1 MLRFFSTAR
10 NKRAPRKAMPGST
23 LELCILEDRLTP
35 AGIVVIG
42 APVGE
47 PPRVQV
53 YDAVDQ
59 TLKYD
64 FNAFD
69 RSFRGGVQVAVGDV
83 NGDGTPDIIAA
94 AGPGNSPLV
103 RVFDGLTGAR
113 MTGKVGSFLA
123 YTAGFRGGVN
133 VASGD
138 VNGDGYADI
147 ITGAGP
153 GGSPLVKAFSG
164 FDGSLLA
171 SFMAFNPVFHGGVR
185 VSAGDFRHQLTADI
199 VVAAGPGGSSRI
211 KIFAGDTQQL
221 IANYLA
227 FSPNYT
233 GGVFIGTG
241 DINHDSTID
250 VIAGAG
256 VQGRATVKVFAG
268 QTTSVISQFQAD
280 GANYPGTIRVDA
292 VDANGDGFEDVVVG
306 LRSTNGPVV
315 KTFDGAQHT
324 LLTTFSPL
332 NKTFSGTVSV
342 AGSFPRGRG
351 ANYELTD
358 PVTHEIP
365 VLERLARYVYIDAT
379 HSQYVPVTAGSIN
392 ADQHVYVITHGW
404 APGYRDWV
412 NKYIDTHVLK
422 WWETAGYGDQ
432 SYPAP
437 SPSPGADSIWM
448 FQGYSESG
456 VTISPDGGLAK
467 QITDA
472 DPKAVVLAYSWID
485 DSATTSTL
493 DNAIPEQAYLSEA
506 LTNINGFRMAAAIQ
520 QALGSDF
527 DGKLH
532 LMGHSHGSKVATLAA
547 VALTQEGRTV
557 DQLTTFDSPE
567 IAATDELNA
576 SNFLWNYF
584 PQLNVSKT
592 PGEGTFV
599 DNYYSAF
606 GYDYSNMKIDGQKT
620 LTALVDTQL
629 FAFPYSEVYP
639 TDPGDWHAYPPA
651 WYAQAHAFPSND
663 ETNGGLAWSPLL
675 GNDPT
680 NLASEWEQAWSRF
693 TYSTDTQAGL
703 TNPFFTITPSV
714 SYAPLIVSDI
724 SQKPAQPVTS
734 IELSLA
740 NGQKSAFQG
749 TYTKKLA
756 WSGIAFDYT
765 FAGTGPGLLKIQIN
779 NFLAYYIDSRYLKP
793 GVTQHVTMN
802 IGWPSTD
809 QSISIALL
817 PPPGVASQ
825 ATVTISNFKQF
836 DVSLL

>member
-1 MLRFFSTAR
+1 MWRYHS
-10 NKRAPRKAMPGST
+10 NSHRKSAAMKAFPSCT
-23 LELCILEDRLTP
+23 LELCILEDRLAP
-35 AGIVVIG
+35 AGLVAIG
-42 APVGE
+42 APLGN

-59 TLKYD
+59 SLKYD

-69 RSFRGGVQVAVGDV
+69 RNFRGGVQVAVGDV

-113 MTGKVGSFLA
+113 MTGPLGSFLA
-123 YTAGFRGGVN
+123 YSSPFRGGVN
-133 VASGD
+133 VATGD

-153 GGSPLVKAFSG
+153 GGAPLVKAFSG

-171 SFMAFNPVFHGGVR
+171 SFLAFSPIFHGGVR
-185 VSAGDFRHQLTADI
+185 VSAGDFRHQLAVDI
-199 VVAAGPGGSSRI
+199 VVAAGPGGSPRI

-221 IANYLA
+221 LANYLA
-227 FSPNYT
+227 FSPLFT

-256 VQGRATVKVFAG
+256 IQGRATVKVFAG
-268 QTTSVISQFQAD
+268 QTTNLINQFQAD
-280 GANYPGTIRVDA
+280 GNNYLGTIRVDA
-292 VDANGDGFEDVVVG
+292 VDANGDGFEDILVG
-306 LRSTNGPVV
+306 LRSINGPVV
-315 KTFDGAQHT
+315 KMFDGARHV

-332 NKTFSGTVSV
+332 NRTFSGTISV
-342 AGSFPRGRG
+342 AGSVPHGRG
-351 ANYELTD
+351 ANYQLTD

-392 ADQHVYVITHGW
+392 ADQHVYVISHGW

-437 SPSPGADSIWM
+437 SPTPGPDSIWM
-448 FQGYSESG
+448 FQGYSKSG
-456 VTISPDGGLAK
+456 VTISPEGGLAQ
-467 QITDA
+467 QITHA

-485 DSATTSTL
+485 DSATTSTA

-520 QALGSDF
+520 QALGSHF

-547 VALTQEGRTV
+547 VALTQEGRKV

-592 PGEGTFV
+592 PGNGTFV
-599 DNYYSAF
+599 DNYFSAF
-606 GYDYSNMKIDGQKT
+606 GIDYATMKIDGKKT
-620 LTALVDTQL
+620 LGALVDTEL
-629 FAFPYSEVYP
+629 FAFPYSSVYL
-639 TDPGDWHAYPPA
+639 TDPGDWHAYSPA
-651 WYAQAHAFPSND
+651 WYAQANARPSTD
-663 ETNGGLAWSPLL
+663 ETNGGLAWSPVL

-680 NLASEWEQAWSRF
+680 NLVAEWEQAWSRF
-693 TYSTDTQAGL
+693 SYSTDTQAGL
-703 TNPFFTITPSV
+703 TNPLFTVTPDVTFAPLSV
-714 SYAPLIVSDI
+714 SNI
-724 SQKPAQPVTS
+724 SQKPPQPITS

-740 NGQKSAFQG
+740 AGHKSTFQG
-749 TYTKKLA
+749 TYTKNTA
-756 WSGIAFDYT
+756 WSGIAFDYS
-765 FAGTGPGLLKIQIN
+765 FAGTGGGLLKIQIN

-793 GVTQHVTMN
+793 GITQHVTMN
-802 IGWPSTD
+802 IGWPSTA

-817 PPPGVASQ
+817 PPSGVASQ
-825 ATVTISNFKQF
+825 ASVSISNLKQF